1 MSKPNSHR
9 TFGGVYCHGNKIWPQ
24 KINTL
29 EVFNFSGQIS
39 QEIGKTRIL
48 IMCITPKVAQEAL

>member
-48 IMCITPKVAQEAL
+48 IMCLIP

>member
-24 KINTL
+24 KNKHSRGVQLFWT
-29 EVFNFSGQIS
+29 NFSGNR
-39 QEIGKTRIL
+39 KNTNFDYVYHTL
-48 IMCITPKVAQEAL
+48 ID